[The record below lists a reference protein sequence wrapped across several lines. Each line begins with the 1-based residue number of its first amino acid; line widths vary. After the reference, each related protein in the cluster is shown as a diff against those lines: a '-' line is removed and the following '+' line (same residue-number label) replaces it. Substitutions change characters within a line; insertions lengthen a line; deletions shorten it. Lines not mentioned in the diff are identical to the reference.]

1 MSRTKVRAGGIASN
15 TISNAMLHTTF
26 SVDSDILA
34 DGSVDSDTLANT
46 IDLSLKTLTLPTV
59 NDSRVIDVNI
69 IENSTRTVWGNFS
82 NGQVFF
88 SGNFTKRLASTKLIA
103 TTTSFWAGY
112 YSGNAGM
119 GLKLVANS
127 TDYWRYGVGFQ
138 YDGAW
143 SSNNQT
149 TIVVGQSSW
158 DGIPAGTH
166 TMGLGQNAADG
177 GANNKPG
184 YCMNPNSNTSYGES
198 RNQQFVSSIII
209 YEVV

>member
-1 MSRTKVRAGGIASN
+1 MTTKVRAGGIASN
-15 TISNAMLHTTF
+15 TIANSMLHTSF
-26 SVDSDILA
+26 SVDSSLIA
-34 DGSVDSDTLANT
+34 NGSVDGDALANT
-46 IDLSLKTLTLPTV
+46 INLSSKTLTLPTA

-69 IENSTRTVWGNFS
+69 IENSTRTVWGNHS

-119 GLKLVANS
+119 GLKLVADS
-127 TDYWRYGVGFQ
+127 TDYWRYGVGYQ

-143 SSNNQT
+143 SANNQT
-149 TIVVGQSSW
+149 TIVVGQGSW

-166 TMGLGQNAADG
+166 TMGLGQNAANG
-177 GANNKPG
+177 GANEKPG
-184 YCMNPNSNTSYGES
+184 YCMNPNSNTTYGEA

>member
-1 MSRTKVRAGGIASN
+1 MTTKVRAGGIASN
-15 TISNAMLHTTF
+15 TIANSMLHTSF
-26 SVDSDILA
+26 SVDSSQIA
-34 DGSVDSDTLANT
+34 NGSVDGDALANT
-46 IDLSLKTLTLPTV
+46 INLSSKTLTLPTV
-59 NDSRVIDVNI
+59 NDSRVIDVSI
-69 IENSTRTVWGNFS
+69 IENSTRTIWGSFA
-82 NGQVFF
+82 NGQIFF
-88 SGNFTKRLASTKLIA
+88 SGNFTKRLASTKIIA

-119 GLKLVANS
+119 GLKLTANS

-138 YDGAW
+138 YDGGW
-143 SSNNQT
+143 SANSQT

-166 TMGLGQNAADG
+166 TMGLGTNCADG

-184 YCMNPNSNTSYGES
+184 YCMNPNSNATYGES